1 MRVVAKVHVYHIRV
15 RVHQDPV
22 RRGDHEVVCPAGLP
36 QRVEREVLVSNPGP
50 ITEGQEVSWWPR
62 SEGRFW

>member
-1 MRVVAKVHVYHIRV
+1 MRVVAKVHVYYIRV

-36 QRVEREVLVSNPGP
+36 QRVEREVLVPNPGP
-50 ITEGQEVSWWPR
+50 VTK
-62 SEGRFW
+62 